1 MGTPMNAPRAQT
13 TFGDGQV
20 DRLITELVSSVGS
33 DKNDDLIRRMVVTA
47 LQMDAVDVDRLEL
60 KIASQTM
67 AELLNAYK
75 VFSQHQDRAKVT
87 VFGSARTGPE
97 SPDYQLASAFSRRMA
112 ELDWMIISGAGPG
125 IMTAAIEG
133 AGVENSFGVSI
144 ILPFEKKAADLIEG
158 DEKLAVFRYFFTRK
172 LFFMKETDA
181 FALFPGGFGTL
192 DESFELLTLLQTG
205 KSSPAPIVVMDH
217 PESTYWKGWTA
228 FVESELID
236 AGLVNADDRELYF
249 HTNDPIAAADYLC
262 DFYSCYHS
270 MRFVGGRL
278 VIRLNRALD
287 PAVLGTLN
295 DQFGHIMAG
304 GILEPTDISQTEL
317 SDGDHV
323 ELPRLVMGF
332 DNRSFATLIRLVRRM
347 NELGG
352 EHRAKAARGLPHA
365 LGPNVLEV
373 D

>member
-1 MGTPMNAPRAQT
+1 MNAPRVRT
-13 TFGDGQV
+13 TFGDGHI

-60 KIASQTM
+60 KIAAQTM

-87 VFGSARTGPE
+87 IFGSARNK
-97 SPDYQLASAFSRRMA
+97 PDDLNYQLAVAFSKRMA

-144 ILPFEKKAADLIEG
+144 VLPFEKKAVELIEG

-205 KSSPAPIVVMDH
+205 KSAPAPVVLMDH
-217 PESTYWKGWTA
+217 PESTYWKGWGT
-228 FVESELID
+228 FVENELIE
-236 AGLVNADDRELYF
+236 AGLVNGEDKGLFF
-249 HTNDPIAAADYLC
+249 HTSDPVAAADYLC

-278 VIRLNRALD
+278 IIRLNRVLD
-287 PAVLGTLN
+287 PSVLITLN
-295 DQFGHIMAG
+295 QEFEHIMAG
-304 GILEPTDISQTEL
+304 GILEPTDITQTEL
-317 SDGDHV
+317 RDGDHV
-323 ELPRLVMGF
+323 ELPRLVMSF
-332 DNRSFATLIRLVRRM
+332 DHRSFATLITLLRRM

-352 EHRAKAARGLPHA
+352 EHRARAARGLPHS
-365 LGPNVLEV
+365 LGPNVVET

>member
-1 MGTPMNAPRAQT
+1 MNSPRPMSTYGEGPI
-13 TFGDGQV
+13 

-47 LQMDAVDVDRLEL
+47 LQMDATDVDRLEL

-75 VFSQHQDRAKVT
+75 VFSQHQERAKVT
-87 VFGSARTGPE
+87 VFGSARTRSG
-97 SPDYQLASAFSRRMA
+97 SPDYDLAVAFSRHMA

-144 ILPFEKKAADLIEG
+144 VLPFEKKAADIIEG

-205 KSSPAPIVVMDH
+205 KSSPAPIVLMDH
-217 PESTYWKGWTA
+217 PDSGYWKGWA
-228 FVESELID
+228 SFVKNELID
-236 AGLVNADDRELYF
+236 AGLVNEADQDLYF
-249 HTNDPIAAADYLC
+249 QTSDPHAAAQHLC

-270 MRFVGGRL
+270 MRFVGKRL
-278 VIRLNRALD
+278 IIRLNRE
-287 PAVLGTLN
+287 LN
-295 DQFGHIMAG
+295 ERAISILNEEFADILAG
-304 GILEPTDISQTEL
+304 GQIEQADITQTEL
-317 SDGDHV
+317 RDGDNV
-323 ELPRLVMGF
+323 GLPRISMSF
-332 DNRSFATLIRLVRRM
+332 DHRSFARLISLVRRM
-347 NELGG
+347 NELDGQ
-352 EHRAKAARGLPHA
+352 HRATAARGLSHA
-365 LGPNVLEV
+365 LGPNVI
-373 D
+373 DTD